1 MDENDPLQAYTTQIV
16 ALGQAALAHYR
27 RGAALPDEL
36 SGLAA
41 SLLALEDA
49 LRAPAA
55 PASETPPPATD
66 DALPDAF
73 AAAAAESTP
82 EAAAPDEPPAAP
94 DESPV
99 APDEP
104 PAAPD
109 EPPDAAPALFDDW
122 LPAGTGLAEAIPAE
136 QPTAAELPLPA
147 GLAPPGPTA
156 VFGDDNA
163 PDAPREV
170 DFAAMT
176 PVEADDW
183 LSQFAE
189 ESSGMLVI
197 SEDEPA
203 DAPGEQPL
211 VVDVEE
217 EAGGGPAVIAT
228 PLEALPPLVIDPI
241 SLPAEEDDW
250 PGLFNADPVAP
261 APPTPPAAP
270 EPTGELQYCTN
281 CGATL
286 RPGRRFCYRCGA
298 SVAEMTA
305 EVGAS
310 APPTPAPEPA
320 WTPPPAVSGPPSEWP
335 TIVGDMP
342 NFEDIPTTPPAGAA
356 ALARF
361 CNNCGLGVEPGVTVC
376 PECGSRDLA

>member
-16 ALGQAALAHYR
+16 ALGQATLARYR
-27 RGAALPDEL
+27 RGEALPDEL
-36 SGLAA
+36 GGLAA

-55 PASETPPPATD
+55 PASEAPPATD
-66 DALPDAF
+66 DALPDASLP
-73 AAAAAESTP
+73 AAAESAP
-82 EAAAPDEPPAAP
+82 EAAAPGEPPT
-94 DESPV
+94 
-99 APDEP
+99 
-104 PAAPD
+104 
-109 EPPDAAPALFDDW
+109 AAPALFDDW
-122 LPAGTGLAEAIPAE
+122 LPAGASLGEAIPAE

-147 GLAPPGPTA
+147 GLTPPGPTA
-156 VFGDDNA
+156 IFGDDNA

-217 EAGGGPAVIAT
+217 EAGGGPAVIAA

-250 PGLFNADPVAP
+250 PGLFDADPVAP
-261 APPTPPAAP
+261 APPTPPPAP

-305 EVGAS
+305 AVGAG
-310 APPTPAPEPA
+310 APPAPEPEPV
-320 WTPPPAVSGPPSEWP
+320 WTPPPAVSGPSSEWP
-335 TIVGDMP
+335 RWP
-342 NFEDIPTTPPAGAA
+342 WPASATTVAWASNPA
-356 ALARF
+356 
-361 CNNCGLGVEPGVTVC
+361 
-376 PECGSRDLA
+376 

>member
-16 ALGQAALAHYR
+16 ALGQATLAHYR

-41 SLLALEDA
+41 SLLALEDT
-49 LRAPAA
+49 LRAPAVSV
-55 PASETPPPATD
+55 SEAPPPATD

-73 AAAAAESTP
+73 SAAAAESAP
-82 EAAAPDEPPAAP
+82 EAAAPGEP
-94 DESPV
+94 ST
-99 APDEP
+99 
-104 PAAPD
+104 
-109 EPPDAAPALFDDW
+109 AAPAPVDDW
-122 LPAGTGLAEAIPAE
+122 LPAGASLGEAIPAGR
-136 QPTAAELPLPA
+136 PTGDELPLPA

-163 PDAPREV
+163 PDAPHEV

-189 ESSGMLVI
+189 ESSGMLVVG
-197 SEDEPA
+197 EDEQT

-211 VVDVEE
+211 VINVEE
-217 EAGGGPAVIAT
+217 EAGGGPAVVAT

-250 PGLFNADPVAP
+250 PALAEAEPVATA
-261 APPTPPAAP
+261 APPPAPPAAP

-281 CGATL
+281 CGASL
-286 RPGRRFCYRCGA
+286 RPGRRFCYRCGM
-298 SVAEMTA
+298 SVVEMTA
-305 EVGAS
+305 EVGAG
-310 APPTPAPEPA
+310 APPAPAPEPA

-335 TIVGDMP
+335 TMVGDMP

-361 CNNCGLGVEPGVTVC
+361 CNNCGLGVEPGVTIC
-376 PECGSRDLA
+376 PDCGSSDIA

>member
-16 ALGQAALAHYR
+16 ALGQATLAHYR
-27 RGAALPDEL
+27 RGETLPDEL
-36 SGLAA
+36 GSLAA
-41 SLLALEDA
+41 SLLALESA
-49 LRAPAA
+49 LRAPAT
-55 PASETPPPATD
+55 PASEAPPPAAED
-66 DALPDAF
+66 VLSD
-73 AAAAAESTP
+73 AAAESASQ
-82 EAAAPDEPPAAP
+82 AAAPGEPPTAAP
-94 DESPV
+94 V
-99 APDEP
+99 
-104 PAAPD
+104 
-109 EPPDAAPALFDDW
+109 LVDDW
-122 LPAGTGLAEAIPAE
+122 LPVGTSLAEAIPAA
-136 QPTAAELPLPA
+136 PPSAAELPLPA

-163 PDAPREV
+163 PDAPHEV

-176 PVEADDW
+176 PVEVDDW

-197 SEDEPA
+197 SEDEQT

-217 EAGGGPAVIAT
+217 EAGGGPAVVAA
-228 PLEALPPLVIDPI
+228 PLEALPPLVIDPV

-250 PGLFNADPVAP
+250 PGLFATDPVAAAPP
-261 APPTPPAAP
+261 APPAVR

-281 CGATL
+281 CGASL

-305 EVGAS
+305 EVGAA
-310 APPTPAPEPA
+310 APALPEPSSA
-320 WTPPPAVSGPPSEWP
+320 LSPAGSGPPSEWP

-361 CNNCGLGVEPGVTVC
+361 CNNCGLGVEPGVTIC
-376 PECGSRDLA
+376 PDCGSSDIA